1 VSTLLVALD
10 VPTGDDAVRLARD
23 LQPHV
28 GGFKVGLGLLMG
40 EGPGIVTRVADLGAP
55 VFVDAKLHDI
65 PNTVA
70 AAAGRL
76 KSIGA
81 RWVTVHA
88 SGGREMI
95 EAAVETLSTASTP
108 PVGVLAVTVLTSLD
122 EAGLREV
129 GVNRTV
135 GAQAEALASVAAGAG
150 AEGVV
155 CAVSEAAGIKS
166 LGLGAI
172 IATPGIRPDTSDK
185 ADQRRVATVGA
196 AIEAGADLLV
206 VGRPI
211 TAAADPVAA
220 AQAISGEME
229 GALRTSPPARA
240 G

>member
-10 VPTGDDAVRLARD
+10 VPTGDEAIGLARD
-23 LQPHV
+23 LHPHV

-40 EGPGIVTRVADLGAP
+40 EGPGIVTPIADLGAP

-65 PNTVA
+65 PNTVSA
-70 AAAGRL
+70 AARRFR
-76 KSIGA
+76 SIGA

-88 SGGREMI
+88 SGGGAML
-95 EAAVETLSTASTP
+95 EAAVEALSAGDGP

-122 EAGLREV
+122 GGGLREV
-129 GVNRTV
+129 GVERSV
-135 GAQAEALASVAAGAG
+135 EEQAEALAAVAARAG

-155 CAVSEAAGIKS
+155 CAVSEASGIKS
-166 LGLGAI
+166 LDLDLVV
-172 IATPGIRPDTSDK
+172 ATPGIRPAAGDN
-185 ADQRRVATVGA
+185 ADQKRVATVRA

-211 TAAADPVAA
+211 TAADDPVAA
-220 AQAISGEME
+220 AQAISGEMA
-229 GALRTSPPARA
+229 GAVRAAPTTSP